1 MNIIDVLIIL
11 FILLIGVIGWHN
23 GVIKTVV
30 SAVGIILVFSLAF
43 ALKNPVAEWLSLN
56 LPFFNFWGDF
66 KGVTILNVVI
76 YQLIAFLVVFAILMA
91 IYQIVVR
98 ISGFIE
104 RILKYTIVLGIPS
117 KILGFIVGLIEGEV
131 IATVIL
137 IFLSLPIFGLDLI
150 HESKLKTFMLESTP
164 VIGTMMKDTSQA
176 INEIMDLRE
185 EFSSNSMKDEFNR
198 DSLDI
203 MLKYGIVKVDY
214 AEKLINSGK
223 LKIENASEILNKYR

>member
-43 ALKNPVAEWLSLN
+43 ALKNPIAEWLSLN